1 MRENPASR
9 FRIRDCGICSGGVAL
24 TLRELAASFGGM
36 DATLD
41 YAETHFS
48 QLLRVVAAGEEVVLR
63 RGEVAVAKIVPIPS
77 TVASRPRVGEVTSGP
92 VRWSA
97 ESFAPLGD
105 DGLKELGL
113 L

>member
-1 MRENPASR
+1 MIGGGCWAS
-9 FRIRDCGICSGGVAL
+9 GSL
-24 TLRELAASFGGM
+24 TLRVLAASFGGM

-105 DGLKELGL
+105 EGLKELGL